1 MGTTQEWQPV
11 QSRNQRKRMRTS
23 SGEESDVERVSPHTQ
38 TTQNSEVPQGKRQ
51 GFPKFKALP
60 SKGTTSYTM
69 VAKLEKDWPALRS
82 QVTARPNVYG
92 QWVITPRTEEAFNTL
107 SQTCFTQLREDYQIH
122 PSPLSNGNV
131 SVPHP
136 SCRWGT
142 ESNPMHDQRWIS
154 HKTGGGASN
163 RSQEGASRP
172 RTAGAFQSAPL
183 HRGTSEVLQMPVI
196 LAPQSYMSQPRVLCN
211 LQR

>member
-1 MGTTQEWQPV
+1 MEQ
-11 QSRNQRKRMRTS
+11 
-23 SGEESDVERVSPHTQ
+23 VSPHTK
-38 TTQNSEVPQGKRQ
+38 TTQTSEVPQGRRQ

-60 SKGTTSYTM
+60 TEGTTSYAM

-82 QVTARPNVYG
+82 QVMARPNVYG
-92 QWVITPRTEEAFNTL
+92 WSVGHYPKDRGSLQHVEPDMSHTTKTRG
-107 SQTCFTQLREDYQIH
+107 EDYQIH

-163 RSQEGASRP
+163 GSQEGASRP
-172 RTAGAFQSAPL
+172 RTVGAFQAAPL
-183 HRGTSEVLQMPVI
+183 QRRTNEVLQVP
-196 LAPQSYMSQPRVLCN
+196 A
-211 LQR
+211 